1 MTTLITLF
9 VQHVHKIKM
18 GGSTLPVETT
28 AMDRKFL
35 GKEYNAGPYHV
46 DSDSIR
52 QYALATNEENSRY
65 LTPEPSTELV
75 PPPLYPVVFLPGILS
90 QLVADAEEMNLN
102 ILRVVHAEHKIVWR
116 NALHP
121 GDEVSVTAKIANMEQ
136 RGSNEILDLLIHMK
150 RNEDVVVEMDY
161 RLLSRGEKREG
172 RKEPAVQT
180 DVPKK
185 GEVLVKHVSVVTAD
199 QGVRYAE
206 ASGDHNPIHVSDDI
220 ARSVGLPRAILHG
233 LCTMALASQ
242 AIVDG
247 LLDRDPTR
255 LKSMSVRFSRPVLLN
270 QTLTTEVYEGGV
282 GEEGQHVVHFETR
295 DENGVPVLVLGE
307 AEFTP

>member
-1 MTTLITLF
+1 
-9 VQHVHKIKM
+9 M
-18 GGSTLPVETT
+18 GGSTLPVEATT
-28 AMDRKFL
+28 MDRKFL

-52 QYALATNEENSRY
+52 QYALATNEENPLY
-65 LTPEPSTELV
+65 LAPEPGTELV

-116 NALHP
+116 STLHP

-136 RGSNEILDLLIHMK
+136 RGANEILDLLIHMK
-150 RNEDVVVEMDY
+150 RNDDVVVEMDY
-161 RLLSRGEKREG
+161 RLLSRGEKKEDK
-172 RKEPAVQT
+172 KEPAVHT

-185 GEVLVKHVSVVTAD
+185 GEVLVKHASVVTAD

-206 ASGDHNPIHVSDDI
+206 ASGDHNPIHVSDEI

-233 LCTMALASQ
+233 LCTMAFASQ
-242 AIVDG
+242 AIVDR
-247 LLDRDPTR
+247 LLNGNPKR
-255 LKSMSVRFSRPVLLN
+255 LTSMSVRFSRPVLLK
-270 QTLTTEVYEGGV
+270 QTLTTEIYEGGV
-282 GEEGQHVVHFETR
+282 GEEGQRVVNFETR
-295 DENGVPVLVLGE
+295 DEKGVPVLVLGE
-307 AEFTP
+307 AEFAP